1 VTVFIAI
8 AAALALVALAVV
20 LPPLLRRGSRPAL
33 ARAQSNLVLLQDQLA
48 ELESDLKS
56 GTITAE
62 RYHQAR
68 AELEGRVL
76 EEVRP
81 EATAAAAPAAGRS
94 PWLAAALA
102 LLIPVAAGLMYLQ
115 TGSPDALFVQSAA
128 GDPHG
133 DGGHQVTQQEID
145 AMLRKLDA
153 RLKENPGD
161 LNGWITLARTN
172 YALKRY
178 PEAVGAFEKAV
189 ALDPKDADLLADYAD
204 ALAMAQGRK
213 LTGKPLELI
222 QRALKID
229 PKQWKALAMAGTEAF
244 DRRDYAAA
252 VRYWETLQASLPADA
267 EIAKSIAGSIA
278 EARELGGMK
287 GAPPA
292 AAKGAPVAKAE
303 PAPAAKGAAG
313 AAVSGRVT
321 LSPALAAKVKP
332 GDTVYIFARAAQGS
346 KMPAALITRPVKD
359 LPLEFTLDDSQA
371 MSPEFRISGLTE
383 VVVGAR
389 ISRAGSA
396 MPQSGD
402 LQGLSAPVK
411 PGARG
416 VAVVID
422 STLP

>member
-1 VTVFIAI
+1 VTVFIVI
-8 AAALALVALAVV
+8 AATLALVALAVV

-33 ARAQSNLVLLQDQLA
+33 ARAQSNLALLQDQLA

-81 EATAAAAPAAGRS
+81 EATATPAPAAGRS
-94 PWLAAALA
+94 PWLAVAIA

-115 TGSPDALFVQSAA
+115 TGNPDALSLQSAA

-178 PEAVGAFEKAV
+178 PEAVAAFEKAS
-189 ALDPKDADLLADYAD
+189 AKAPQDADLLADYAD
-204 ALAMAQGRK
+204 ALAMAQGRQ

-287 GAPPA
+287 GAP

-313 AAVSGRVT
+313 TAVSGRVS

-332 GDTVYIFARAAQGS
+332 TDTVYIFARAAQGS

-416 VAVVID
+416 VTVVID
-422 STLP
+422 GTLP